1 MIKDLTEKEL
11 SVEEIFSGT
20 VLHVQKHTVSLP
32 DGGSAPREL
41 IRHVGAVCVIP
52 VTEEGNV
59 ILERQYRYPVALT
72 MVEIPAGKLDWPG
85 EDRLQAAKR
94 ELREETGYSAERWTD
109 IGLYYPA
116 PAYSDEK
123 ISMYLAQGLSKG
135 SQDLDEDEFLEVFE
149 MPLSEAA
156 EKVLSGEI
164 TDGKTQ
170 IAVLKAAAMLGA
182 AGK

>member
-1 MIKDLTEKEL
+1 M
-11 SVEEIFSGT
+11 
-20 VLHVQKHTVSLP
+20 
-32 DGGSAPREL
+32 
-41 IRHVGAVCVIP
+41 
-52 VTEEGNV
+52 
-59 ILERQYRYPVALT
+59 
-72 MVEIPAGKLDWPG
+72 PG

-109 IGLYYPA
+109 LGLYYPA